1 MPKQVRKF
9 FIPFYENKDI
19 IYKYI
24 FCLYKEA
31 VPNTTK
37 VKGKLIYDTIKYK
50 SEQKLTDNIND
61 KYIEYC
67 KNKDRLNNIIK
78 KDSEYKGIVSKSS
91 ISKIIKNE
99 NYKDYFKIDKINKTI
114 TLNNN
119 IENIKRYVV
128 LNENEVNFLLEQNE
142 NLLSVYYIYLKYY
155 CGKSK
160 DKTTDNTIS
169 QFLET
174 SGYCDT
180 SGANK
185 EKIGVFNKLLEENNL
200 IKIERYKDD
209 LGYNRNRYKIV
220 EA

>member
-31 VPNTTK
+31 VPNITK
-37 VKGKLIYDTIKYK
+37 VNKKLIYDTIKYK
-50 SEQKLTDNIND
+50 SVQKLTDSINE
-61 KYIEYC
+61 KYIRYC
-67 KNKDRLNNIIK
+67 KDKDILNNIIK

-91 ISKIIKNE
+91 IDKVIKNE
-99 NYKDYFKIDKINKTI
+99 EYKDYFKLDKDNKTI
-114 TLNNN
+114 ILNNN
-119 IENIKRYVV
+119 IQNIKRYVV

-160 DKTTDNTIS
+160 NKTTDNTIS

-180 SGANK
+180 SGVNK
-185 EKIGVFNKLLEENNL
+185 EKIGVYNRLLEENKL

-209 LGYNRNRYKIV
+209 LGYNRNRYKIL
-220 EA
+220 

>member
-1 MPKQVRKF
+1 MAKQVKKF

-31 VPNTTK
+31 VPNITK
-37 VKGKLIYDTIKYK
+37 VNKKIIYDTIKYK
-50 SEQKLTDNIND
+50 NIQELTDSINN

-67 KNKDRLNNIIK
+67 KNKDKLNNITR

-91 ISKIIKNE
+91 ISKVIKND
-99 NYKDYFKIDKINKTI
+99 NYKDYFLLDKSNKTI
-114 TLNNN
+114 ILNNN
-119 IENIKRYVV
+119 IKNIKRYVV

-160 DKTTDNTIS
+160 SKTTDNTIS
-169 QFLET
+169 QFLKT

-180 SGANK
+180 AGVNK
-185 EKIGVFNKLLEENNL
+185 TKVSEYNNLLEKNNF
-200 IKIERYKDD
+200 IKIERYKDE
-209 LGYNRNRYKIV
+209 LGYNRNIYKIV
-220 EA
+220 SQ

>member
-31 VPNTTK
+31 VPNITEVNK
-37 VKGKLIYDTIKYK
+37 KLIYDTIKYK
-50 SEQKLTDNIND
+50 SIQKLTDSINE
-61 KYIEYC
+61 KYIRYC
-67 KNKDRLNNIIK
+67 KDKDRLNNITK

-91 ISKIIKNE
+91 IDKVIKNE
-99 NYKDYFKIDKINKTI
+99 EYKDYFKLDKDNKTI
-114 TLNNN
+114 ILNNN
-119 IENIKRYVV
+119 IQNIKRYVV

-160 DKTTDNTIS
+160 NKTTDNTIS

-180 SGANK
+180 SGVNK
-185 EKIGVFNKLLEENNL
+185 EKIGVYNRLLEQNKL

-209 LGYNRNRYKIV
+209 LGYNRNRYKIL
-220 EA
+220 